1 MTRTKFTY
9 PTVVWVRKALSGRE
23 IVLLVF
29 SEAQKL
35 SHMFVEDC
43 VHEMCVIERFG
54 SVRLNPN
61 IDVRIFRINI
71 YHDLCHG
78 ILSVLQRMMLDNIPS
93 TLRMMRT
100 KAT

>member
-9 PTVVWVRKALSGRE
+9 PTVVWVRKALSGRG

-35 SHMFVEDC
+35 SHLFVEDC
-43 VHEMCVIERFG
+43 VHVMCVIEEFG
-54 SVRLNPN
+54 SVRLNP
-61 IDVRIFRINI
+61 ISFRINI

-78 ILSVLQRMMLDNIPS
+78 ILSVLQRMMLDNMSS